1 MPAIIPTYEVFED
14 TITGLIPM
22 EYVNVFAGLCDRGL
36 GLKFDL
42 KIANTVFMMTSFTIE
57 DADPVSIT
65 AIEGFL
71 SGLNA
76 IRIERQ
82 AA

>member
-1 MPAIIPTYEVFED
+1 MPIIPTYEVFED
-14 TITGLIPM
+14 TITGLLPA
-22 EYVNVFAGLCDRGL
+22 EYASVFAGLCDRGL
-36 GLKFDL
+36 GLKCDL
-42 KIANTVFMMTSFTIE
+42 KIANTVFRMVSFTIE
-57 DADPVSIT
+57 DADPTSVT

-71 SGLNA
+71 SGLDA